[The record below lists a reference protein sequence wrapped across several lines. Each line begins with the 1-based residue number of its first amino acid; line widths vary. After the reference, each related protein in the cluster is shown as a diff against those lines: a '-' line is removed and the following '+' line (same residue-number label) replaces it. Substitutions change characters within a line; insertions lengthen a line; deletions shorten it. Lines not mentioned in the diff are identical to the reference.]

1 MVERPPRCH
10 LRARSLTSTDA
21 IGTGQRDTER
31 AATVPINSDD
41 TYLLDRWVLLSE
53 GNDIVDVTQE
63 TTTVPDG
70 SYAAAK
76 IAV

>member
-1 MVERPPRCH
+1 MRLQKTRSRILCTVE
-10 LRARSLTSTDA
+10 T
-21 IGTGQRDTER
+21 GTGQRDTER